1 MRRQNDQTLGEVLKE
16 WLENSPIKGKIYQSR
31 INLIWKA
38 QMGATINQYTTE
50 IKLVRRK
57 LYLKIVSAPL
67 RQELSFSRE
76 KVRNMINEQLGEEFL
91 EEVVIN

>member
-16 WLENSPIKGKIYQSR
+16 WLERSPIKGKIYESR
-31 INLIWKA
+31 ISLIWKA

-57 LYLKIVSAPL
+57 LYLKIVSASL
-67 RQELSFSRE
+67 RQELSMSKD
-76 KVRNMINEQLGEEFL
+76 KVRNMINEELGEAYV

>member
-1 MRRQNDQTLGEVLKE
+1 M
-16 WLENSPIKGKIYQSR
+16 ENSPIKGKIYQSR